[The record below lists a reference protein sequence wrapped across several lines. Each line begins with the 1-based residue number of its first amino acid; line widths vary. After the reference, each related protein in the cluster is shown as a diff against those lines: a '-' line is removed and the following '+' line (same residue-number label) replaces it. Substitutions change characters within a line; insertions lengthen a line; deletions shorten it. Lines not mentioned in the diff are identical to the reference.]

1 MVEVIG
7 WIGFVFII
15 IGYILNAKQLI
26 SCFYFWGVGNI
37 LMIMYALLTNTIPNL
52 ATAVIVLIMNVYG
65 YINWRTIND

>member
-1 MVEVIG
+1 MIEVIG

-37 LMIMYALLTNTIPNL
+37 LMIMYAILTNTLPNL
-52 ATAVIVLIMNVYG
+52 ATAVIVLMMNVYG
-65 YINWRTIND
+65 YINWRTINE

>member
-1 MVEVIG
+1 MVEIIG

-15 IGYILNAKQLI
+15 IGYILNARQQI
-26 SCFYFWGVGNI
+26 SCFYVWGVGNM
-37 LMIMYALLTNTIPNL
+37 LMIIYALLTNTIPNL

>member
-1 MVEVIG
+1 MVEIIG

>member
-1 MVEVIG
+1 MIEVIG
-7 WIGFVFII
+7 WIGFLFII
-15 IGYILNAKQLI
+15 IGYMLNARRLI

-37 LMIMYALLTNTIPNL
+37 LMIMYAILTNTLPNL

>member
-7 WIGFVFII
+7 WLGFVFII
-15 IGYILNAKQLI
+15 IGYILNARQLI

>member
-1 MVEVIG
+1 MIEVIG

>member
-1 MVEVIG
+1 MVEIIG

-15 IGYILNAKQLI
+15 IGYILNARQLI

-37 LMIMYALLTNTIPNL
+37 LMIVYALLTNTLPNL

>member
-1 MVEVIG
+1 MIEVIG

-37 LMIMYALLTNTIPNL
+37 LMILYALLTNTIPNL